1 MWRSQVAV
9 WCLLFVMATPV
20 WAQRPGGDGG
30 GAGVDMATVMFASLA
45 AAALALLGCLWWLRR
60 HYAAMDARAQAK
72 EHAVVRRI
80 EVAEAGAAVAMGGCV
95 VEVPRTSTQQRA
107 FVLAQWTSVHPP
119 MLTPPFDDT
128 PAKQQAKPPRLM
140 RTVAFPVNTWR
151 KRQTLIRKVSPADF
165 KVCVCVCVCCPM
177 LCWWCTTPVWAQV
190 VATAQCARTQTV
202 PGVCR
207 RHPTPF
213 IPSVLRH
220 VCVRALRPD
229 LLLPR
234 CLAQSVLR
242 FGVCDTRGA
251 IDRRN
256 GAGGTISRLMSP
268 VTTYACN
275 RPLHPGAP
283 ELGKPVYFEVILAWR
298 R

>member
-165 KVCVCVCVCCPM
+165 KVCVCVCVCVARCCVGGVRH
-177 LCWWCTTPVWAQV
+177 LCGHRLWPRHSALERRPCQE
-190 VATAQCARTQTV
+190 CA
-202 PGVCR
+202 GVTL
-207 RHPTPF
+207 PL
-213 IPSVLRH
+213 SS
-220 VCVRALRPD
+220 
-229 LLLPR
+229 PR
-234 CLAQSVLR
+234 CC
-242 FGVCDTRGA
+242 GMCVC
-251 IDRRN
+251 
-256 GAGGTISRLMSP
+256 
-268 VTTYACN
+268 
-275 RPLHPGAP
+275 AP
-283 ELGKPVYFEVILAWR
+283 CDLTCCCHDAWR
-298 R
+298 SRCCGLVCATHAARSIGETALVARFPG